1 MRLIEFLFPC
11 QCVVCSKVGE
21 YICPK
26 CIKGIPHC
34 LPICCVCNKLSNKG
48 LTHSF
53 CSNIN
58 ITYFTGWYI
67 SEKMSKIF
75 DQKKEKGNFNI
86 HLRLFTTLLNYLK
99 IYDLIKECHVYPLPS
114 KDINTYKLNRILCK
128 NIEGKRKSQNIIFI
142 GDSLEDIE
150 EIQKLIRGLPYSP
163 LNIYI
168 LCLFIKK

>member
-86 HLRLFTTLLNYLK
+86 HLRLFTTLINYLK
-99 IYDLIKECHVYPLPS
+99 IYDLMCNKGNV
-114 KDINTYKLNRILCK
+114 KLAY
-128 NIEGKRKSQNIIFI
+128 SQNENETTT
-142 GDSLEDIE
+142 DTV
-150 EIQKLIRGLPYSP
+150 
-163 LNIYI
+163 NIS
-168 LCLFIKK
+168 KGM